1 MVKNFPRLSSF
12 VERFTNQ
19 CSGKKEWDRRIK
31 VVFKPRGWCDKNIMK
46 LWVSEDWGNHFLNP
60 ATPGSTGKILFI
72 DMHGDQQTSSVKEL
86 LYKNKTVLINIHG
99 GATSKVK
106 SLDAVINKQFK
117 NCI

>member
-12 VERFTNQ
+12 EERFKNQ
-19 CSGKKEWDRRIK
+19 CSGKKEWHQRVK
-31 VVFKPRGWCDKNIMK
+31 VVFQPKAWCDMNIMK

-106 SLDAVINKQFK
+106 SLNAVINKQFK
-117 NCI
+117 NCV